1 MPYGQSECARNAQCA
16 RAALL
21 GLLLRGQTPT
31 QAADALGLDPAQARE
46 MLAALA
52 RRSGVPGPRQLLVR
66 ALVHGWPLR

>member
-1 MPYGQSECARNAQCA
+1 MVKASARETPNAPERC
-16 RAALL
+16 LL
-21 GLLLRGQTPT
+21 GLLLRGQTPA
-31 QAADALGLDPAQARE
+31 QAADTLGLDPAQARE

>member
-1 MPYGQSECARNAQCA
+1 MVKASARETPNAPE
-16 RAALL
+16 RHLL
-21 GLLLRGQTPT
+21 GLLLRGQTPA

>member
-1 MPYGQSECARNAQCA
+1 MVKASARETPNVPE
-16 RAALL
+16 RRLL
-21 GLLLRGQTPT
+21 GLLLRGQTPA